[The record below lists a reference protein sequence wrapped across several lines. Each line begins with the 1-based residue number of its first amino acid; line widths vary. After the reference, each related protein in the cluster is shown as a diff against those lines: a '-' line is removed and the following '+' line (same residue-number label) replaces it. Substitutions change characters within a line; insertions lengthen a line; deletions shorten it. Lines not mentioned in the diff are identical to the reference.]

1 MCGRLLLSSGGCSA
15 LSKGGSG
22 DVLTGL
28 IASLLCQGV
37 GAAEAAALGVW
48 LHGRAGELLAQEMT
62 AYCASPRELVTR
74 GLGLAFRELL
84 EA

>member
-1 MCGRLLLSSGGCSA
+1 MGRERVSPLLLVWESRYRLRS
-15 LSKGGSG
+15 
-22 DVLTGL
+22 
-28 IASLLCQGV
+28 V
-37 GAAEAAALGVW
+37 GAAEAAVLGVW